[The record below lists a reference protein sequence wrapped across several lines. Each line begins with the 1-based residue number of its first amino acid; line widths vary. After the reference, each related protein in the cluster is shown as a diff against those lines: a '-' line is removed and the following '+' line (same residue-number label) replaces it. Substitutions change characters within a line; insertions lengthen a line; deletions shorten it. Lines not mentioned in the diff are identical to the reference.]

1 MGTHEAPQVASPHQ
15 ETGLGWGEA
24 SSGFWFLPVIAR
36 RATMNSGESWMRKLT
51 SCGPKSLSDRFS
63 NMYSLIAGMSKGKV
77 VLRAFSGFCLLFLP
91 AFHILGI
98 KYPSDC

>member
-36 RATMNSGESWMRKLT
+36 RAQKCPHAYGQK
-51 SCGPKSLSDRFS
+51 
-63 NMYSLIAGMSKGKV
+63 
-77 VLRAFSGFCLLFLP
+77 
-91 AFHILGI
+91 
-98 KYPSDC
+98 